1 MSTFAISLHFSE
13 VQVAH
18 CAMDSVLWLL
28 VLYGLFLPWLN
39 SSHKYI
45 HENTNDLKQLP
56 VFCSGCEHS
65 YRYALAGASRRGLQ
79 NSRVQN
85 DRASAGVLCSPWTSE
100 CSSVDASL
108 TVSLCTKPYF
118 IFSYVWVVLDDLGG
132 TFGWSPS
139 LWEKRYLFTWI
150 SFQGETIT
158 FSVRTTPCTR
168 RLGQGVT
175 SCRCRNTRI
184 ISRKTGADVLP
195 SFRKA
200 SGTDGFR
207 GGLSF
212 SWGQQTPLLLR
223 TPTCPSYSVVIWPTA
238 EGLQKELASLF
249 SVIVV
254 GLSIRSFVVFQTHLN
269 SLRSGSDMLVLR
281 LPCRDVFLHL
291 SKELLSKSIH
301 LFHHSTQLPN
311 VKTPLNLEV

>member
-56 VFCSGCEHS
+56 PVFCSGCEHS

-79 NSRVQN
+79 NSRAQN
-85 DRASAGVLCSPWTSE
+85 DRASAGVLCSPLTSE

-118 IFSYVWVVLDDLGG
+118 IFSYLWVVLDDLGG

-139 LWEKRYLFTWI
+139 LWEKICLPGSLFREKP
-150 SFQGETIT
+150 SR
-158 FSVRTTPCTR
+158 SVLVP
-168 RLGQGVT
+168 RLAQGV
-175 SCRCRNTRI
+175 
-184 ISRKTGADVLP
+184 
-195 SFRKA
+195 
-200 SGTDGFR
+200 
-207 GGLSF
+207 
-212 SWGQQTPLLLR
+212 
-223 TPTCPSYSVVIWPTA
+223 
-238 EGLQKELASLF
+238 
-249 SVIVV
+249 
-254 GLSIRSFVVFQTHLN
+254 
-269 SLRSGSDMLVLR
+269 LVR
-281 LPCRDVFLHL
+281 
-291 SKELLSKSIH
+291 E
-301 LFHHSTQLPN
+301 
-311 VKTPLNLEV
+311 